1 MTPDA
6 TRVCRVV
13 NRVVVITGAT
23 GGVGSALAQV
33 FATDRLVLVGRDPE
47 RLAAL
52 ARRHPGS
59 RTVIAD
65 LADPATVGPAVTA
78 ALAPAEAVDVLVHNA
93 GVAPRGPVA
102 DADAIVWSGALT
114 VNTVAPAVLTAA
126 LLPRLRA
133 ARGHVVFIGSGQ
145 SLAASPGFGAYAAS
159 KFALRAL
166 ADALR
171 AEEAGAGIRVTS
183 LFPGRI
189 ATDMQRV
196 LQEDAR
202 APYLPERCIDP
213 ATFARAVGFAVDAPP
228 DTHLTEITVRP
239 GRPDG

>member
-1 MTPDA
+1 MT
-6 TRVCRVV
+6 

-33 FATDRLVLVGRDPE
+33 FATDRLVLVGRDPD

-52 ARRHPGS
+52 ADLYPGS
-59 RTVIAD
+59 RTVSTD

-78 ALAPAEAVDVLVHNA
+78 ALAPDEAVGVLVHNA
-93 GVAPRGPVA
+93 GVAPHGPVA
-102 DADAIVWSGALT
+102 DADTAVWSGALA
-114 VNTVAPAVLTAA
+114 VNTVTPAVLTAA
-126 LLPRLRA
+126 LLPRVRA

-171 AEEAGAGIRVTS
+171 GEEPDIRVTS

-189 ATDMQRV
+189 ATEMQRG
-196 LQEDAR
+196 LQEDAH

-213 ATFARAVGFAVDAPP
+213 ATFARAVAFAVDAPR
-228 DTHLTEITVRP
+228 DTHLTDVTVRP